1 MMSQHKE
8 VNMYTSAGEF
18 LTFRSALSVF
28 NWPRSANFIKF
39 LSLFKMRKRY
49 YGRLRLRATLRS
61 SLSAFQFF
69 RFSFPLSVFLKRS
82 TEAVVYRFAGAQTK
96 NTAWVFGVGSS
107 IIRIRIGIRKR
118 NRIDQPPAY
127 LTDNVNEVFVKQL
140 KI

>member
-1 MMSQHKE
+1 MLRVCRPANLGSTHPH
-8 VNMYTSAGEF
+8 TPSEF
-18 LTFRSALSVF
+18 PGKKTLKPSD
-28 NWPRSANFIKF
+28 
-39 LSLFKMRKRY
+39 RY

-96 NTAWVFGVGSS
+96 NTAWVFGLWFGSS